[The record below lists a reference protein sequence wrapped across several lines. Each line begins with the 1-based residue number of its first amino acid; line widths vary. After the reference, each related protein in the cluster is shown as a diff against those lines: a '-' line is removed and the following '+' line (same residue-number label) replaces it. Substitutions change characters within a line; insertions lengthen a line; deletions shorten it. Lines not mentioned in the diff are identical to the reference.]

1 MTASNL
7 NLSLSNV
14 INVTVLSTPSGLPL
28 PNINTIGLFTHEAP
42 LVSWGAVEYKVYML
56 PSEVAT
62 DFGSTSETYYQAL
75 AIFSQNP
82 NILSTGGYLVVI
94 PRTSAGAEKIE
105 TALARVYQQIFFFGI
120 LVTEALSGG
129 DFVNLSAAVQTYDKM
144 LFYGS
149 YTAADYTATTGMFDV
164 ARLASKTHTRCL
176 FYSTTAAAARLMAAA
191 YASRALSVDF
201 SGSLTSATMHLKTL
215 ATISADSAIDQTA
228 ITAVQVAGVD
238 VYPNIA
244 GLPCLFTAGS
254 NQFFDEIYN
263 ELWFKIALQT
273 AGFNYLKQTN
283 YKIPQTEIGITG
295 LKGAYRQICRQAVS
309 NGFLAPGSWTSA
321 TTFGNPTDLIRN
333 VADAGYY
340 IYSLPVSAQST
351 ADRVARKAPLIQ
363 IAVKAAGAVHQSNVI
378 VNVNL

>member
-1 MTASNL
+1 MTAVNMS
-7 NLSLSNV
+7 LSLSNV
-14 INVTVLSTPSGLPL
+14 INVTVLSTPAGLPL

-42 LVSWGAVEYKVYML
+42 LVSWGDVEFKVYML

-82 NILSTGGYLVVI
+82 NILTTGGYLVVI
-94 PRTSAGAEKIE
+94 PRASAGAEKIE
-105 TALARVYQQIFFFGI
+105 TALARVYQQVFFFGV

-129 DFVNLSAAVQTYDKM
+129 DFVNASVAMQTYDKIM
-144 LFYGS
+144 FYGS
-149 YTAADYTATTGMFDV
+149 YTAADYAATTGMFDV

-176 FYSTTAAAARLMAAA
+176 YYSLSAADARLMAAA
-191 YASRALSVDF
+191 YASRCLSVDF
-201 SGSLTSATMHLKTL
+201 SGSLTSATMHLKSL
-215 ATISADSAIDQTA
+215 ATIVADPAITQTI
-228 ITAVQVAGVD
+228 ITAVQASGVD

-244 GLPCLFTAGS
+244 GLPCLFTSGA
-254 NQFFDEIYN
+254 NQFCDEIYN

-283 YKIPQTEIGITG
+283 YKIPQTESGITG
-295 LKGAYRQICRQAVS
+295 LKGAYRQICRQAA
-309 NGFLAPGSWTSA
+309 NCGFIAPGAWTSA

-333 VADAGYY
+333 IADAGYY

-351 ADRVARKAPLIQ
+351 ADRTARKAPLVS
-363 IAVKAAGAVHQSNVI
+363 IAIKAAGAVHQSNVI
-378 VNVNL
+378 VNVNI